1 MLNEL
6 DKELER
12 RGHKFVRYADDCMIL
27 CKSKRGARRTLE
39 NIIPF
44 IEEKLFLKVNMEK
57 TKVWHIN
64 KVKYLGYAFFV
75 AKGKCKLRLHKKSL
89 AKLKARLKELTARNK
104 GWSNEVRIKKI
115 NQYIVG
121 WSHYY
126 KYAEMKSVLKSMDEW
141 LRRRIRAIYWKQWK
155 KVKTRYKMIS
165 KYNIP
170 KWKVHELANCR
181 KGIWR
186 AAIML
191 NSVFTNKEVA
201 KLGYKSLLDY
211 HMKICV
217 N

>member
-1 MLNEL
+1 M
-6 DKELER
+6 
-12 RGHKFVRYADDCMIL
+12 
-27 CKSKRGARRTLE
+27 
-39 NIIPF
+39 
-44 IEEKLFLKVNMEK
+44 
-57 TKVWHIN
+57 
-64 KVKYLGYAFFV
+64 
-75 AKGKCKLRLHKKSL
+75 
-89 AKLKARLKELTARNK
+89 KARLKELTARNN
-104 GWSNEVRIKKI
+104 GWSNEIRIKKI
-115 NQYIVG
+115 NQFIVG

-126 KYAEMKSVLKSMDEW
+126 KHAEMKSVLKSTDEW

-170 KWKVHELANCR
+170 KWKVHELANCG

-186 AAIML
+186 ASIML

-201 KLGYKSLLDY
+201 KPGYKFLYDY